1 MDRLTFMEDGKIK
14 VCGMNRENQNEL
26 ILKCIEKLYRYEATR
41 LSPEDIEKIK
51 NKEVLMSD
59 KMCCETCRYFN
70 AASKSEGYICTYY
83 IENNICNQALNASK
97 NGYCP
102 DFERRSNNAW

>member
-26 ILKCIEKLYRYEATR
+26 ILKCIEKLYRYEATL

-51 NKEVLMSD
+51 NNI
-59 KMCCETCRYFN
+59 TCLTRKYF
-70 AASKSEGYICTYY
+70 SKPER
-83 IENNICNQALNASK
+83 K
-97 NGYCP
+97 NH
-102 DFERRSNNAW
+102 